1 MKKKASGKI
10 ADPGLHDRVKREMAR
25 LIDMAEDKMG
35 MALFIVHCLASVEQ
49 MNPDPEHMAA
59 VKMATFEAVAEWVG
73 DGGGQKMRVRAAM
86 LTMNEVESNKLAA
99 FITER

>member
-35 MALFIVHCLASVEQ
+35 MALFIVHCLESAGR
-49 MNPDPEHMAA
+49 MNPDPEHMAV
-59 VKMATFEAVAEWVG
+59 VKRATLEAVAEWVG
-73 DGGGQKMRVRAAM
+73 DGGDPSDYVQDPP
-86 LTMNEVESNKLAA
+86 LPH
-99 FITER
+99 

>member
-25 LIDMAEDKMG
+25 LIDMAGDKMG
-35 MALFIVHCLASVEQ
+35 MALFILHCLESAGQ
-49 MNPDPEHMAA
+49 MNPDPEHMAV

-73 DGGGQKMRVRAAM
+73 EDGGQ
-86 LTMNEVESNKLAA
+86 SD
-99 FITER
+99 